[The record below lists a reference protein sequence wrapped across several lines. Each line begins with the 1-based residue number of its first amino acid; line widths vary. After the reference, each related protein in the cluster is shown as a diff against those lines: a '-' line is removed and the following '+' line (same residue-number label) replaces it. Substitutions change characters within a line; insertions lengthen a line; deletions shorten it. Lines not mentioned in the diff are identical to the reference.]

1 MDDLNTGGPSD
12 YLYPPEGVGH
22 DFLPPINMQTS
33 IHSMQHNLVLQN
45 QAIHQMKAAFDAQMQ
60 NMQAEYMNQL
70 NGVRQE
76 QLQVQQEN
84 QLLRNVPPM
93 SSGSL
98 STSKLDCPSFG
109 SGDEQTDMKLGLHDY
124 HMWRVQAMA
133 WYAESG
139 QSGSAKHVQ
148 LFTRLRGRAARVAT
162 AKISLDQL
170 RSDQGLHLLL
180 GVLEWAYGGD
190 SADNVLQAVTELLE
204 CRRGASDMLTWMN
217 RLDILVYRLANFG
230 IGVDDRFTGA
240 LALLNSGLNKDQR
253 AMVVAT
259 TGRTLNVSNVLVAM
273 RQLFPGSAQQD
284 RVDVLYGAGE
294 DTRTKTS
301 TEKAGARVTCWK
313 CGQKGHVQR
322 ECPMKSQKSSTP
334 VSVFVAQGSSNPEQH
349 GEEHGDQP
357 VATDVPNH
365 TALTVVG
372 HDVGLGDSLYPGVC
386 FMVLP
391 VTQNRGGAPQAL
403 RGLCEASYGSGTIDL
418 GCTDTLCGDGW
429 LKHYLALLGPDSAGL
444 HRRETR
450 AWFVFGD
457 GYRFTECAVFCG
469 PASQA
474 GWWRAFLTH
483 PRHVW

>member
-22 DFLPPINMQTS
+22 DALPPINMQTS

-45 QAIHQMKAAFDAQMQ
+45 PAIHQMKTAFDAQMQ

-76 QLQVQQEN
+76 QLRVQQEN
-84 QLLRNVPPM
+84 QLLQQRLRNVPPM

-109 SGDEQTDMKLGLHDY
+109 YDDEQTDMKLGLHDY
-124 HMWRVQAMA
+124 HTWRVQAMA

-148 LFTRLRGRAARVAT
+148 LFTRLRGRSARVAT

-170 RSDQGLHLLL
+170 RSDQGVHLLL

-217 RLDILVYRLANFG
+217 RLDILVYRLGNFG

-253 AMVVAT
+253 AMVVAST
-259 TGRTLNVSNVLVAM
+259 RRTLNLSNVLVAM
-273 RQLFPGSAQQD
+273 RQLFPGSTQQD
-284 RVDVLYGAGE
+284 RVDVLYGAGK
-294 DTRTKTS
+294 DTRTKTP
-301 TEKAGARVTCWK
+301 T
-313 CGQKGHVQR
+313 
-322 ECPMKSQKSSTP
+322 
-334 VSVFVAQGSSNPEQH
+334 
-349 GEEHGDQP
+349 
-357 VATDVPNH
+357 
-365 TALTVVG
+365 
-372 HDVGLGDSLYPGVC
+372 
-386 FMVLP
+386 
-391 VTQNRGGAPQAL
+391 
-403 RGLCEASYGSGTIDL
+403 
-418 GCTDTLCGDGW
+418 
-429 LKHYLALLGPDSAGL
+429 
-444 HRRETR
+444 
-450 AWFVFGD
+450 
-457 GYRFTECAVFCG
+457 
-469 PASQA
+469 
-474 GWWRAFLTH
+474 
-483 PRHVW
+483 